1 MRLMGYRYMPGTVY
15 LQGKMGVLKLLR
27 ENGNAT
33 DVFHVVSQL
42 ARKSGDDRI
51 TKERLKEARRD
62 FAESFSHIISYHI
75 ISYHIILYHM
85 ISYVIVCYM
94 ILCYVIRS

>member
-1 MRLMGYRYMPGTVY
+1 M
-15 LQGKMGVLKLLR
+15 QGKMGVLKLLR

-51 TKERLKEARRD
+51 TKERLKEARGQEKRNLRKKGN
-62 FAESFSHIISYHI
+62 SR
-75 ISYHIILYHM
+75 
-85 ISYVIVCYM
+85 VKGG
-94 ILCYVIRS
+94 